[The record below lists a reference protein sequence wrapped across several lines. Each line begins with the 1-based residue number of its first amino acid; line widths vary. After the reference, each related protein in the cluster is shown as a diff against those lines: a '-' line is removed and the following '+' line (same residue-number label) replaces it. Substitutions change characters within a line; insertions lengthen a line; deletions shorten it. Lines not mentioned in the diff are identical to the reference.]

1 MNRLLVSGVMCA
13 LALGVEAM
21 GPDGWPNKTPQD
33 CAQMRQFQWEK
44 VRPRVLDWFRRN
56 WYGYAPVGRPDD
68 ETFGENF
75 VSCAGGRIRIELE
88 VFVPKGASRENPAPV
103 FVLGDH
109 RMRPQVYPSVP
120 VEEIVRRGYAFVRYN
135 FNDVAPDRYMNDIRR
150 IAGVFAVY
158 GGWDRPDGWGKVAAW
173 AWGFSRV
180 VDWIETRPELDAK
193 RVMVFGHSRGG
204 KTALWAGAEDAR
216 IALSISNNGGV
227 GGAHL
232 NRMKTPGVEVVDD
245 FIRAKSYN
253 FFCPNFL
260 KLRGHETGLEHDADD
275 LLRLIAPRRV
285 YLSSGSLDRGAGPE
299 GVFES
304 ARLASSLWNDY
315 GLKGISLKSYPTAPA
330 VDHSGSIGYHLS
342 TDGHRP
348 REWDFLRMLDYADRH
363 LKR

>member
-1 MNRLLVSGVMCA
+1 MKSHLAGLFVVV
-13 LALGVEAM
+13 ALG
-21 GPDGWPNKTPQD
+21 
-33 CAQMRQFQWEK
+33 CAQTAVTRASWEAGGRQET
-44 VRPRVLDWFRRN
+44 LEYFREN
-56 WYGYAPVGRPDD
+56 IYGRAPLGRPAD
-68 ETFGENF
+68 ETFGTNWVAF
-75 VSCAGGRIRIELE
+75 ADGKIRLDFE
-88 VFVPKGASRENPAPV
+88 VRLPPGASAEHPVPV
-103 FVLGDH
+103 FVFGDFYSI
-109 RMRPQVYPSVP
+109 RPELKPLPVP
-120 VEEIVRRGYAFVRYN
+120 VDEMLRRGYAFVRYD
-135 FNDVAPDRYMNDIRR
+135 FNQIAPDLKVDDQKWTN
-150 IAGVFAVY
+150 GVFAVY
-158 GGWDRPDGWGKVAAW
+158 GGYDRPDGWGKVAAW

-204 KTALWAGAEDAR
+204 KTALWAGAEDPR

-260 KLRGHETGLEHDADD
+260 KLRGHETELEHDADD

-304 ARLASSLWNDY
+304 ARLASTLWNDY